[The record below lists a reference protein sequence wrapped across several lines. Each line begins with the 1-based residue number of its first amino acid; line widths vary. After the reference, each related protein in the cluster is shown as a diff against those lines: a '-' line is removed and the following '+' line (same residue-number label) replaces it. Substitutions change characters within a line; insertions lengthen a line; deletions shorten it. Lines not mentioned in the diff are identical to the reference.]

1 MPKIIFKCSYLK
13 NNPKVHLENLI
24 KYIATR
30 EGVEKIDDT
39 KKLFPATE
47 VQKRTIESI
56 IKAVPKIK
64 ILSEYKDYTNNPTIE
79 NASILIQQAIENN
92 IDLMLTKKNFVQYIA
107 KRPRVEK
114 IGTHG
119 LFTDDKVPIVLSKVA
134 DEVASHK
141 GNIWTH
147 IISLKREDA
156 QRLGYDN
163 AKAWI
168 NLIRSQRNVIAKNMK
183 ISPDNLKWYAAF
195 HNESHHPHVHLI
207 AYSVDPKEGY
217 VTRYGIE
224 NMREAF
230 AKEIFKQDLI
240 QIYEHKDESRIALK
254 KEVKTTINKIELGDH
269 ENKEIEKLMM
279 LLSRRLKNTKGKKV
293 YGYLKSDVK
302 DIVDSILDELS
313 KEKSISKLYLQWCE
327 YQKEIISMYKDEIKY
342 EIPLSKQKEFKHIKN
357 MIIQEAL
364 NIFEPDKSTEIID
377 KKFYDF
383 FLLSEKLNEEQKNIY
398 SKFMVDNKDNYKN
411 PFILVCAIKFI
422 HNILKVLTNEYEQ
435 KNMNVPIKVDRKLMK
450 KLKQKKISQGHKQD
464 ETSQQIN

>member
-39 KKLFPATE
+39 KKLLPATE

-64 ILSEYKDYTNNPTIE
+64 ILSEYKDYTNNSTIE
-79 NASILIQQAIENN
+79 NASILIQQEIENN
-92 IDLMLTKKNFVQYIA
+92 IDLLLTKKNFVQYIA

-134 DEVASHK
+134 DEVANHK
-141 GNIWTH
+141 GNVWTH

-240 QIYEHKDESRIALK
+240 QIYEHKDESRINLK
-254 KEVKTTINKIELGDH
+254 KEVKDTINKIELGEH

-313 KEKSISKLYLQWCE
+313 KEKNISKLYLQWCE
-327 YQKEIISMYKDEIKY
+327 YQKEIIGMYKDEIKY
-342 EIPLSKQKEFKHIKN
+342 DYSR
-357 MIIQEAL
+357 
-364 NIFEPDKSTEIID
+364 STKYI
-377 KKFYDF
+377 
-383 FLLSEKLNEEQKNIY
+383 
-398 SKFMVDNKDNYKN
+398 
-411 PFILVCAIKFI
+411 
-422 HNILKVLTNEYEQ
+422 
-435 KNMNVPIKVDRKLMK
+435 
-450 KLKQKKISQGHKQD
+450 
-464 ETSQQIN
+464 

>member
-92 IDLMLTKKNFVQYIA
+92 IDLMLTKKNFVQYIS

-119 LFTDDKVPIVLSKVA
+119 LFTDD
-134 DEVASHK
+134 
-141 GNIWTH
+141 
-147 IISLKREDA
+147 
-156 QRLGYDN
+156 
-163 AKAWI
+163 
-168 NLIRSQRNVIAKNMK
+168 AKNMK
-183 ISPDNLKWYAAF
+183 ILPDNLKWYAAF

-240 QIYEHKDESRIALK
+240 QIYEHKDESKIALR
-254 KEVKTTINKIELGDH
+254 KEVKDTINKIELGEH

-327 YQKEIISMYKDEIKY
+327 YQKEIIGIYKDEIKY

-398 SKFMVDNKDNYKN
+398 SKFIVDNKDNYKN
-411 PFILVCAIKFI
+411 PFILMCAIKFI